1 MESKYVYNTLEK
13 LNNAQFRRD
22 LSCNVDTIDITQVT
36 TSPST
41 RKGNLEPVFLHS
53 KDSRQY
59 IRELRQ
65 LHGYSISLKHKIN
78 VRK

>member
-41 RKGNLEPVFLHS
+41 RKGNLEPV
-53 KDSRQY
+53 
-59 IRELRQ
+59 I
-65 LHGYSISLKHKIN
+65 
-78 VRK
+78 